1 MEVPRMGMSVVPA
14 WAAWREVVPL
24 AMIRSTPEETNPL
37 TMVAALADSPE
48 AFCGSNS
55 TVPPAAVTSSVSL
68 SWKPW
73 VASSRAACCIC
84 WQMPTV

>member
-1 MEVPRMGMSVVPA
+1 MGMSVVPA

-37 TMVAALADSPE
+37 MMVAALEDSPE

-55 TVPPAAVTSSVSL
+55 TVPPAAVRLLLSMVSPAL
-68 SWKPW
+68 KFFS
-73 VASSRAACCIC
+73 I
-84 WQMPTV
+84 TVPEMGAVMV